1 MFKRLKKAYI
11 AIGVLLLILGVV
23 GGYLSA
29 NTSRLKPSA
38 QNHLDEQIKNKHL
51 FCTEQDCLYYNSET
65 GATEGFAVLKGYYKE
80 YNEKAWGT
88 GSTCDSLVVTGGSDE
103 LINNFKD
110 LISMG
115 NSVNRYDENNNL
127 LINLDMTKLDLA
139 LKQKMLL
146 SSVLNPV
153 ELGVLRETGAGRDAP
168 VCGSFIKI
176 LYVK

>member
-1 MFKRLKKAYI
+1 
-11 AIGVLLLILGVV
+11 
-23 GGYLSA
+23 
-29 NTSRLKPSA
+29 
-38 QNHLDEQIKNKHL
+38 
-51 FCTEQDCLYYNSET
+51 
-65 GATEGFAVLKGYYKE
+65 
-80 YNEKAWGT
+80 
-88 GSTCDSLVVTGGSDE
+88 
-103 LINNFKD
+103 
-110 LISMG
+110 MG

-168 VCGSFIKI
+168 VCGSFIK